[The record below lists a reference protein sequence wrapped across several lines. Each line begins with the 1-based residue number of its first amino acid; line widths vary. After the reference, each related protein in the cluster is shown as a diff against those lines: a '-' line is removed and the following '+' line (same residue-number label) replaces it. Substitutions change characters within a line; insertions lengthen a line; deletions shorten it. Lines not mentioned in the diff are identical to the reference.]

1 MRNRFIMAGVL
12 ASALSAAALFA
23 GQDPATTSPSG
34 KIGVINIQQAIAQ
47 TGEGRIALEA
57 IQKKYEPKRQELQ
70 RRQDEINALQDQ
82 IQKQS
87 ATLSDE
93 ERGRLTRELDEKQRI
108 FKRSQEDDQA
118 DFQADTQEAVQRIGQ
133 KMVRIIDDYA
143 QKSGY
148 ALVIDP
154 AGVQMPVYY
163 VAKGIDITEPVV
175 KLYDSANPAPAA
187 ASAAPA
193 SSAPKSAATSTPR
206 QPKP

>member
-1 MRNRFIMAGVL
+1 MRNRLIVLGVL
-12 ASALSAAALFA
+12 ASALSMPALLA
-23 GQDPATTSPSG
+23 GQDPGTTGATG

-47 TGEGRIALEA
+47 TAEGNQALEA
-57 IQKKYEPKRQELQ
+57 IRKKYEPKRQELQ

-82 IQKQS
+82 LQKQS

-93 ERGRLTRELDEKQRI
+93 ERSRLSRELDEKNRL

-133 KMVRIIDDYA
+133 KMVRIIQDYA

-163 VAKGIDITEPVV
+163 AANGIDITEPIV
-175 KLYDSANPAPAA
+175 KLYDGANPVA

-193 SSAPKSAATSTPR
+193 PSAPKPAA
-206 QPKP
+206 PKKP

>member
-1 MRNRFIMAGVL
+1 MRNRFIMLGVL
-12 ASALSAAALFA
+12 ASALSARALFA
-23 GQDPATTSPSG
+23 GQDPSTTSASG

-47 TGEGRIALEA
+47 TGEGKQALDA
-57 IQKKYEPKRQELQ
+57 IQKKYQPKREELQ

-82 IQKQS
+82 LQKQS

-93 ERGRLTRELDEKQRI
+93 ERGRLTRELDEKQRV

-143 QKSGY
+143 QKNGY

-163 VAKGIDITEPVV
+163 VAKGIDITDPIV
-175 KLYDSANPAPAA
+175 KLYDSANPAPA
-187 ASAAPA
+187 SAAA
-193 SSAPKSAATSTPR
+193 VSSAPKAPASK
-206 QPKP
+206 PKP

>member
-1 MRNRFIMAGVL
+1 MRNRFTLLSVL
-12 ASALSAAALFA
+12 ASVWCATALFA
-23 GQDPATTSPSG
+23 GQDPSATSASG

-47 TGEGRIALEA
+47 TGEGKQALDA
-57 IQKKYEPKRQELQ
+57 IQKKYEPKKQELQ

-82 IQKQS
+82 LQKQS

-93 ERGRLTRELDEKQRI
+93 ERSRLTRELDEKQRL

-118 DFQADTQEAVQRIGQ
+118 DFQGDTQEAVQRIGA
-133 KMVRIIDDYA
+133 KMVRVIDDYA

-163 VAKGIDITEPVV
+163 AAKGIDITDPIV
-175 KLYDSANPAPAA
+175 KLYDSANPAA
-187 ASAAPA
+187 ASAA
-193 SSAPKSAATSTPR
+193 SAPSAPRAPATK
-206 QPKP
+206 PKP

>member
-1 MRNRFIMAGVL
+1 MRNKFVILGIMAG
-12 ASALSAAALFA
+12 ALWAPALFGA
-23 GQDPATTSPSG
+23 QDPSTTTASG
-34 KIGVINIQQAIAQ
+34 KIGLINIQQAIAQ
-47 TGEGRIALEA
+47 TGEGRQALEA

-82 IQKQS
+82 LQKQS

-93 ERGRLTRELDEKQRI
+93 ERGRLTHELDDKNRL

-148 ALVIDP
+148 ELVIDP

-163 VAKGIDITEPVV
+163 VAKGVDITDPIV
-175 KLYDSANPAPAA
+175 KLYDSTNPAAAPAA
-187 ASAAPA
+187 SAPSASKTPA
-193 SSAPKSAATSTPR
+193 SK
-206 QPKP
+206 PKP

>member
-1 MRNRFIMAGVL
+1 MRNRFTILAVLAGVL
-12 ASALSAAALFA
+12 CATALFA
-23 GQDPATTSPSG
+23 GQDPSTTSASG

-47 TGEGRIALEA
+47 TGEGRQALEV
-57 IQKKYEPKRQELQ
+57 IQRKYEPKKQELQ

-82 IQKQS
+82 LQKQS

-93 ERGRLTRELDEKQRI
+93 ERARLGRELDEKQRL

-133 KMVRIIDDYA
+133 KMVRVIDDYA

-148 ALVIDP
+148 ALVMDP

-163 VAKGIDITEPVV
+163 VAKGIDITDPIV
-175 KLYDSANPAPAA
+175 KLYDSANPAPASA
-187 ASAAPA
+187 ASAP
-193 SSAPKSAATSTPR
+193 SAPRTPAAK
-206 QPKP
+206 PKP

>member
-1 MRNRFIMAGVL
+1 MRNRFIIVGVL
-12 ASALSAAALFA
+12 AGALSVPALFA
-23 GQDPATTSPSG
+23 GQDPTTTTASA

-47 TGEGRIALEA
+47 TGEGRQALEA

-93 ERGRLTRELDEKQRI
+93 ERSRLSRELDEKQRV

-163 VAKGIDITEPVV
+163 VAKGIDITDPIV
-175 KLYDSANPAPAA
+175 KLYDSANPAPAG

-193 SSAPKSAATSTPR
+193 ASAPRSAANTTK
-206 QPKP
+206 PKP

>member
-1 MRNRFIMAGVL
+1 MRNRFAIPTVL
-12 ASALSAAALFA
+12 AGALCATALFA
-23 GQDPATTSPSG
+23 GQDPSTTSASG

-47 TGEGRIALEA
+47 TGEGRQALDV

-82 IQKQS
+82 LQKQS

-93 ERGRLTRELDEKQRI
+93 ERARLGRELDEKQRL

-133 KMVRIIDDYA
+133 KMVRVIDDYA

-163 VAKGIDITEPVV
+163 VAKGIDITDPIV
-175 KLYDSANPAPAA
+175 KLYDSANPAPASA
-187 ASAAPA
+187 ASAPSAPRAPA
-193 SSAPKSAATSTPR
+193 AK
-206 QPKP
+206 PKP

>member
-1 MRNRFIMAGVL
+1 MMGVL
-12 ASALSAAALFA
+12 ASALSVPALFA
-23 GQDPATTSPSG
+23 GQDPAPTTTSG

-47 TGEGRIALEA
+47 TGEGRQALEA

-70 RRQDEINALQDQ
+70 RRQDEINSLQDQ
-82 IQKQS
+82 LQKQS

-93 ERGRLTRELDEKQRI
+93 ERGRVSRELDEKQRI

-163 VAKGIDITEPVV
+163 VAKGIDITDPIV
-175 KLYDSANPAPAA
+175 KLYDSANPAA

-193 SSAPKSAATSTPR
+193 SSAPKSAAAGGAPK

>member
-1 MRNRFIMAGVL
+1 MRNKYVILGVM
-12 ASALSAAALFA
+12 ASALWGPALFG
-23 GQDPATTSPSG
+23 GQDPSTTTASG
-34 KIGVINIQQAIAQ
+34 KIGLINIQQAIAQ
-47 TGEGRIALEA
+47 TGEGKQALEA

-82 IQKQS
+82 IQKQGP
-87 ATLSDE
+87 TLSDE
-93 ERGRLTRELDEKQRI
+93 ERGRLSRELDDKNRL

-148 ALVIDP
+148 ELVIDP

-163 VAKGIDITEPVV
+163 VGKGVDITDPIV
-175 KLYDSANPAPAA
+175 KLYDSANPV
-187 ASAAPA
+187 AAPA
-193 SSAPKSAATSTPR
+193 VSAPSASKTPASK
-206 QPKP
+206 PKQ